1 MQRLFQISF
10 SLMQSQCRTTV
21 SALRDLAGVF
31 GTIWAP
37 AFAPE
42 RALIRA
48 DEKRHTLQ
56 PNSLVG
62 PKKRKIHMRQPP

>member
-21 SALRDLAGVF
+21 SALRDLSGVF

-48 DEKRHTLQ
+48 DDKRHTLQ

>member
-1 MQRLFQISF
+1 MQRLFQIPF

-62 PKKRKIHMRQPP
+62 PKKWKIHMRQPP

>member
-1 MQRLFQISF
+1 MQRLFQIPF
-10 SLMQSQCRTTV
+10 SLMQSQGRTTV

-42 RALIRA
+42 RALIRV
-48 DEKRHTLQ
+48 DVQSRTRHT
-56 PNSLVG
+56 NSLMG
-62 PKKRKIHMRQPP
+62 LQKRKIHMRQPP

>member
-1 MQRLFQISF
+1 MQRLFQIPF

-21 SALRDLAGVF
+21 SALLDLAGVF

-42 RALIRA
+42 RALIRV
-48 DEKRHTLQ
+48 DVRRRKRHT
-56 PNSLVG
+56 NSLMG
-62 PKKRKIHMRQPP
+62 LQKRKIHMRQPQ

>member
-48 DEKRHTLQ
+48 DDKRHTLQ

>member
-1 MQRLFQISF
+1 MQRLFQIPF
-10 SLMQSQCRTTV
+10 SLMQSQDRTTV

-42 RALIRA
+42 RALIRV
-48 DEKRHTLQ
+48 DVQRRTRHS
-56 PNSLVG
+56 NSLMG
-62 PKKRKIHMRQPP
+62 LQKRKIHMRQPP

>member
-1 MQRLFQISF
+1 MKRLFQIPF

-62 PKKRKIHMRQPP
+62 PKKWKIHMRQPP

>member
-1 MQRLFQISF
+1 MQRLFQIPF
-10 SLMQSQCRTTV
+10 GLIQSQCRTTV

-42 RALIRA
+42 RALIHV
-48 DEKRHTLQ
+48 DERRRTRHS
-56 PNSLVG
+56 NSLMG
-62 PKKRKIHMRQPP
+62 LQKRKIHMRQPP

>member
-1 MQRLFQISF
+1 MQRLFLIPF
-10 SLMQSQCRTTV
+10 SLMQSQGRTTV

-48 DEKRHTLQ
+48 DVQRRTRQ
-56 PNSLVG
+56 TNSLMG
-62 PKKRKIHMRQPP
+62 LQKRKIHMRQPP

>member
-1 MQRLFQISF
+1 MQRLFQIPF
-10 SLMQSQCRTTV
+10 SLMQSQGRTTV

-48 DEKRHTLQ
+48 DVQRRTRQ
-56 PNSLVG
+56 TNSLMG
-62 PKKRKIHMRQPP
+62 LQKRKIHMRQPP